1 MAKATMKKKVT
12 RIAPGITP
20 VAQVEPLSVKVQD
33 VALANAV
40 KVGVHQLMYMAAPTY
55 IMELQGNVMS
65 FRHKNWG
72 PDDKTVY
79 STLFN
84 VIFWR
89 EHE

>member
-1 MAKATMKKKVT
+1 MKKIVP
-12 RIAPGITP
+12 APKP
-20 VAQVEPLSVKVQD
+20 VPKTTKVQD

-40 KVGVHQLMYMAAPTY
+40 KVGVHQLMYMSAPTY
-55 IMELQGNVMS
+55 EMELQGNVIS
-65 FRHKNWG
+65 FRHKSWG

-89 EHE
+89 E